1 MRGNNFGDLNSNTQF
16 DGYPGNQILSYITG
30 CTFGS
35 NCLGNIISA
44 PLEDFISGDYLM
56 NNEIQDSPLIGTS
69 VTSGPLFER
78 QFSKVFIAPS
88 IDNTVYSLGDYLGPQ
103 PEYYFYRSE
112 IINTIPYNFF
122 MKYLPYTTAIWQNPI
137 TLSPLTFT
145 HLWTIDGLNSSA
157 ENTAKLRADLETEFA
172 GQVSLGLLLNTELE
186 YDPLGLIGY
195 YPTLAELQVIYT
207 NITAIGI
214 TITGKVWSSTESGTN
229 TAYALDFDTGLTS
242 SESKDTELGVIYIYE
257 KRYDYGLKVQYIN
270 TNGSQV
276 IEDLY

>member
-1 MRGNNFGDLNSNTQF
+1 
-16 DGYPGNQILSYITG
+16 
-30 CTFGS
+30 
-35 NCLGNIISA
+35 
-44 PLEDFISGDYLM
+44 M
-56 NNEIQDSPLIGTS
+56 NNEIQDRPLTGTS
-69 VTSGPLFER
+69 VTNGPLFER
-78 QFSKVFIAPS
+78 QFSKVFIAPA

-145 HLWTIDGLNSSA
+145 HLLTIDGLNSSA

-207 NITAIGI
+207 NIATIGI

-257 KRYDYGLKVQYIN
+257 KRYGYGLKVQYIN